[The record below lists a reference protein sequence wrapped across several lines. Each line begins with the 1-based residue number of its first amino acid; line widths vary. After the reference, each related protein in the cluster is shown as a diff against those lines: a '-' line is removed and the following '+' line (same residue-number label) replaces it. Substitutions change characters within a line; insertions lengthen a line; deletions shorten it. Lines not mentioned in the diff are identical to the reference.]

1 MKTLGR
7 LCTQPSASKGVDDSS
22 RRALQFLR
30 QHVLSGPPLKIE
42 KSIHSTWFV
51 FTDGACDQ
59 EAKKGSIGGVLYNP
73 PGVVLVVQL
82 VSRHSCVADRLPV
95 VVRFPAGPRVKTQD
109 RRPAERQTGSD
120 KKRCYTT
127 LQGIACISLG
137 RALLPDSWKTFSPG
151 FRTRYMSWNCFLSW
165 LPRSCGLRCFSTRRW
180 SIS

>member
-1 MKTLGR
+1 MSSKDAERLCGRMIFFGGYTFGRVANSAVKTLGR

-30 QHVLSGPPLKIE
+30 QHVLSGLPLKIE

-95 VVRFPAGPRVKTQD
+95 VVRFPAGPRVRLKTVDPPKGNGLGQ
-109 RRPAERQTGSD
+109 
-120 KKRCYTT
+120 KKM
-127 LQGIACISLG
+127 G
-137 RALLPDSWKTFSPG
+137 RAPQACLPLWRCS
-151 FRTRYMSWNCFLSW
+151 FLQ
-165 LPRSCGLRCFSTRRW
+165 
-180 SIS
+180 